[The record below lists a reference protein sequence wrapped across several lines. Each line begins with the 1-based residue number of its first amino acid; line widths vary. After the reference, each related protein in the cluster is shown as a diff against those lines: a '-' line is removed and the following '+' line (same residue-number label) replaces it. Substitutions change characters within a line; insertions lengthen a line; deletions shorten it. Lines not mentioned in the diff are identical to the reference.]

1 MSMKKTR
8 CVIFDCE
15 GTLVDSEVLCCRAL
29 SSVFESF
36 GAELTVEQAMEHFV
50 GGKLADILIDTRERL
65 GLKVSI
71 DVLEPL
77 YRITLRNLYESE
89 LKPMNGAKALLD
101 YLNGR
106 NIEYCVVS
114 NGPRDK
120 ILHALELTGLS
131 DYFLGKVFSAF
142 DTNSW
147 KPEPDSILY
156 SAMSM
161 GYRPEECVYI
171 DDSVKG
177 LEAGVRA
184 GITTFQLE
192 GVNKTTY
199 PGISRV
205 IKNLRELEEMV

>member
-1 MSMKKTR
+1 MSKAR

-29 SSVFESF
+29 SSVFETF
-36 GAELTVEQAMEHFV
+36 GAELTVQQAMEHFV
-50 GGKLADILIDTRERL
+50 GGKLADILSETRDRL
-65 GLKVSI
+65 GLKISL

-89 LKPMNGAKALLD
+89 LKAMPGAQSLLE
-101 YLNGR
+101 YLGSNQ
-106 NIEYCVVS
+106 IEFCVVS

-120 ILHALELTGLS
+120 IQHALELTGLA
-131 DYFLGKVFSAF
+131 DYFCGKVFSAF

-161 GYRPEECVYI
+161 GYRPEECIYI
-171 DDSVKG
+171 DDSPKG

-184 GITTFQLE
+184 GIMTIQLE
-192 GVNKTTY
+192 GVNKATY
-199 PGISRV
+199 PGISKK
-205 IKNLRELEEMV
+205 IQSLSELEEII